1 LIRKDGRR
9 GNQSNAK
16 TISNQT
22 LLYLFQLMNMEK
34 LQGSAA
40 FKKTIFALS
49 FRENNKAI
57 NTDSYLEN

>member
-1 LIRKDGRR
+1 MPKRSLIK
-9 GNQSNAK
+9 
-16 TISNQT
+16 IT
-22 LLYLFQLMNMEK
+22 LFVSVDDMEK